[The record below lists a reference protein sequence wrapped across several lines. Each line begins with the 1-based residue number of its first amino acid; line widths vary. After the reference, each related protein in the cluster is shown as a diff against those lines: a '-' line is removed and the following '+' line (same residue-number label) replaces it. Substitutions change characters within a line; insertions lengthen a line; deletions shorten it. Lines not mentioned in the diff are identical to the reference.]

1 MSRAKWKSP
10 YVSNDLISNF
20 KMIKNKKYIEEIFTK
35 SRSSTILPYFVGQ
48 IVNVYNGKNFSKIK
62 ITENMIGRKLGEF
75 SPTRKKFSFKQ
86 KKLK

>member
-10 YVSNDLISNF
+10 YVSKSLIRNF
-20 KMIKNKKYIEEIFTK
+20 KINKNDKYTKEIFTK
-35 SRSSTILPYFVGQ
+35 SRSSTILPYFVGRT
-48 IVNVYNGKNFSKIK
+48 VNVHNGKTFAK
-62 ITENMIGRKLGEF
+62 ITINESMIGRKLGEF

>member
-10 YVSNDLISNF
+10 YVSKDLIRTF
-20 KMIKNKKYIEEIFTK
+20 KTRKNEKYIKEIFTK
-35 SRSSTILPYFVGQ
+35 SRASTILPYFVGQ
-48 IVNVYNGKNFSKIK
+48 TINIHNGKTFAKIK
-62 ITENMIGRKLGEF
+62 ISENMIGRKLGEF